1 MQLVAWKRSQ
11 LSLKSIDRYATETFS
26 SDNANSYADARADIV
41 SLLDNAGKIVGSTSG
56 SLAGDPFQ
64 TQSGNN
70 QVTVAQTDHG
80 LAVGDTVSYSGV
92 CKCRRA

>member
-1 MQLVAWKRSQ
+1 MLIVMLAV
-11 LSLKSIDRYATETFS
+11 
-26 SDNANSYADARADIV
+26 RADIV

-70 QVTVAQTDHG
+70 QVTVGQSNHG
-80 LAVGDTVSYSGV
+80 LAIGDTVSYSGSQ
-92 CKCRRA
+92 ASAGLT